1 MGLTNLFNS
10 NLIVTIGLTVLL
22 SSVIVYYC
30 NSRFVTLEKGIHR
43 QNQVLAEFIANVQG
57 ELRNGNQLPYLT
69 PEMPS
74 TMVNI
79 ASTEA
84 IKSAEKYYA
93 ESNNKVIKTEKPIKI
108 EVSDDESD
116 SDDDTTSND
125 TCDSDNDSDCESVAE
140 ESTATQMTNLM
151 KLVPLNNMMDIKVI
165 AMSSESNFDFGDI
178 SQIIEKSTNNTN
190 VYNSIVEVMP
200 DAIMPDAIM
209 PDAIMPDA
217 ITEVND
223 LEVLSYDSDDDTTD
237 DEKSNSNDTEI
248 VNVIKK
254 DAFEVLTAF
263 PDVDYKKMNVPELRE
278 LMVERG
284 LTSGSSYKKM
294 KKNELIDALS
304 K

>member
-108 EVSDDESD
+108 EV
-116 SDDDTTSND
+116 
-125 TCDSDNDSDCESVAE
+125 
-140 ESTATQMTNLM
+140 
-151 KLVPLNNMMDIKVI
+151 
-165 AMSSESNFDFGDI
+165 
-178 SQIIEKSTNNTN
+178 
-190 VYNSIVEVMP
+190 Y
-200 DAIMPDAIM
+200 
-209 PDAIMPDA
+209 
-217 ITEVND
+217 
-223 LEVLSYDSDDDTTD
+223 
-237 DEKSNSNDTEI
+237 
-248 VNVIKK
+248 
-254 DAFEVLTAF
+254 
-263 PDVDYKKMNVPELRE
+263 
-278 LMVERG
+278 
-284 LTSGSSYKKM
+284 
-294 KKNELIDALS
+294 
-304 K
+304 